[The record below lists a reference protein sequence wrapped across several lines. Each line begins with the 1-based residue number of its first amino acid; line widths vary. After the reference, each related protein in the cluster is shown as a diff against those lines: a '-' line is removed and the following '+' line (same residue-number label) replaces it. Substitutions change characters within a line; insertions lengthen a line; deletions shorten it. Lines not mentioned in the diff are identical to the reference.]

1 MCSSDLV
8 RQFSRK
14 LLGYSLG
21 RGVLLSDE
29 PLLADLQR
37 KLSARDARVQSAI
50 ETIVTSPQ
58 FVRIRGMDRPS
69 EE

>member
-1 MCSSDLV
+1 MAFL
-8 RQFSRK
+8 RQFGRK

-37 KLSARDARVQSAI
+37 KLSARDARVGAAI
-50 ETIVTSPQ
+50 ETIVASPQ
-58 FVRIRGMDRPS
+58 FVRIRGMDRPAD
-69 EE
+69 E